1 MEFQHAAKVL
11 EGKLVVAALDIHG
24 ELVDRT
30 IHEGLRGWKGDV
42 YAVGGHRGG
51 IEGAEGTV
59 AHLTAH
65 VVKHRYRSGSLR
77 GCGIDTAA
85 GGAVYHNLV
94 ATHPVEGGAVE
105 GGFAVLVGATL
116 HGGAE
121 LRTVAHLLLLAGR
134 ECEQTEQSRQA
145 Q

>member
-85 GGAVYHNLV
+85 GGAV
-94 ATHPVEGGAVE
+94 E

>member
-11 EGKLVVAALDIHG
+11 EGKLVVATLDIHG

-65 VVKHRYRSGSLR
+65 VVNKLTNVFLIFFWNCLVVTLR
-77 GCGIDTAA
+77 G
-85 GGAVYHNLV
+85 
-94 ATHPVEGGAVE
+94 
-105 GGFAVLVGATL
+105 
-116 HGGAE
+116 
-121 LRTVAHLLLLAGR
+121 LLI
-134 ECEQTEQSRQA
+134 
-145 Q
+145 